1 MKKAD
6 IKHTDKLGNEIT
18 LNSVVA
24 VPNHNHLMIA
34 KVIKLNRVMVKIKE
48 FRKNYSLYDSG
59 EYNKYPADCIV
70 ISNADAV
77 AYILKNT

>member
-1 MKKAD
+1 MAKPE
-6 IKHTDKLGNEIT
+6 IKHYDKLGNEIT

-24 VPNHNHLMIA
+24 VPNYNNLMIA

-48 FRKNYSLYDSG
+48 YKKESLYSR
-59 EYNKYPADCIV
+59 EYNKYPVDCIV